1 MAFQPQI
8 RRNGRLRLRGLKW
21 GMISLLALTA
31 ACRPRP
37 SEPPLVPPSAEPD
50 PSLEVSASLTGGRW
64 VLVDPS
70 RKPLWEVHFER
81 MDLLQASARRTSA
94 VRRARCRSLRPGL
107 DTLLQAERLVWDV
120 PAQRLT
126 LEGVKASSLQE
137 RAWFRVPRAQWQ
149 GDREVFHTAGPVH
162 FQRGEVHLQGQ
173 RLTADTGLRTARLE
187 PVTAQARVG
196 GREVWSAQAQAA
208 EATRQQV
215 RLTQTSGRLTGTEPA
230 VTFSA
235 PQVAWRLTD
244 QVLVLE
250 GNLEVQSP
258 GTVVTTSDLT
268 WDRRKD
274 QWKGTHPLTVQRG
287 DWQVR
292 GTGLAAPTDLQ
303 TLRIAAPSATLT
315 TDRATFQV
323 RGRTVELTP
332 EGRVRL
338 RQVRAT
344 LRPSGQPV
352 EVTALEARWDPG
364 PQTLSLVGGVRAVW
378 GARTAQL
385 SQVTWSA
392 RSGRWIGRGP
402 VSVQEESGGRLT
414 GDRFE
419 GHTGWQTWSLTGVE
433 WTFQD
438 AGRHQDWTARARRA
452 WRRADGLLAL
462 QQVVGTLRDATGP
475 LNLTAD
481 GLRWSPPGPV
491 VTAEGRVRVEAPVHG
506 FRLRADRLE
515 WHRDRQQI
523 IASGEIEGA
532 SGLQSP
538 TPLKWSGLV
547 RRWVYDLATQRV
559 VAVQG
564 RTAP

>member
-8 RRNGRLRLRGLKW
+8 RRGSRLRLRRLKW
-21 GMISLLALTA
+21 GVVSLLALAA

-37 SEPPLVPPSAEPD
+37 SEPPPVPKPAEPD
-50 PSLEVSASLTGGRW
+50 PSLEASASLTGGRW
-64 VLVDPS
+64 VLVDPG

-81 MDLLQASARRTSA
+81 MDLLQAGARRTSA

-120 PAQRLT
+120 QAQKLA
-126 LEGVKASSLQE
+126 LEGVKASSLRE
-137 RAWFRVPRAQWQ
+137 RAWFRVPRAQWR
-149 GDREVFHTAGPVH
+149 GDQEVFHTAGPVH

-187 PVTAQARVG
+187 PVTAQARAG
-196 GREVWSAQAQAA
+196 GREVWSAQARAA

-215 RLTQTSGRLTGTEPA
+215 RLTQTSGRLMETGAA

-235 PQVAWRLTD
+235 PQVTWRLTD
-244 QVLVLE
+244 QVLVL
-250 GNLEVQSP
+250 GGGLEVRSP
-258 GTVVTTSDLT
+258 GTVVTTSSLT
-268 WDRRKD
+268 WDRRKG
-274 QWKGTHPLTVQRG
+274 QWKGTRPLTVRRG

-292 GTGLAAPTDLQ
+292 GNGLVAPTDLR
-303 TLRIAAPSATLT
+303 TLQVAAPSATLT
-315 TDRATFQV
+315 TDRVPFHIQ
-323 RGRTVELTP
+323 GRTVELTP
-332 EGRVRL
+332 EGRVFL
-338 RQVRAT
+338 RQVQAT

-352 EVTALEARWDPG
+352 EVTAPEARWDPG
-364 PQTLSLVGGVRAVW
+364 RQALSLLGGVRAVW

-385 SQVTWSA
+385 SQLTWSA
-392 RSGRWIGRGP
+392 RSGQWIGRGP
-402 VSVQEESGGRLT
+402 VSVQEEGGSRLT
-414 GDRFE
+414 GDHFG

-438 AGRHQDWTARARRA
+438 VGRHQDWTLRARRA
-452 WRRADGLLAL
+452 WRRADGLLSL
-462 QQVVGTLRDATGP
+462 QQVDGTLRDATGP

-481 GLRWSPPGPV
+481 ELRWSPPGPV
-491 VTAEGRVRVEAPVHG
+491 VTAEGRVRLEAPAHG

-515 WHRDRQQI
+515 WDRDRQQI

-532 SGLQSP
+532 SGLQNP
-538 TPLKWSGLV
+538 TPLKWSGSV

-564 RTAP
+564 RTTP